1 MSDDSYVV
9 RVTCVANGAT
19 RSFTWELSRSDDLLV
34 LQRSPETFPTRVEAL
49 FDAARAATL
58 LELGPMPAPSFLA
71 APVLDHL
78 HSPL

>member
-9 RVTCVANGAT
+9 RVMCLANAAT

-34 LQRSPETFPTRVEAL
+34 FQRSPETFPTRVEAL
-49 FDAARAATL
+49 FDAARAASL
-58 LELGPMPAPSFLA
+58 LELGAPAPSFLV